1 MAKIPIWPGSSSF
14 EAGKTPFGFY
24 DDDTEFQTD
33 APKVASWCAQR
44 LGYPLIDI
52 ELQDINFFTCFE
64 EAVNEYGAQ
73 IYTYQI
79 RDNMPNLVGSV
90 TASTDGSWTN
100 INQVNVKDDFGTLF
114 EQSSVGEGSSGG
126 GGGSY
131 GSDKTRTYSASLDV
145 QIGQQKYD
153 LINSGLVNWETGST
167 SIEDGTLDIKIK
179 KIYHYQPAAI
189 NRYFDPYAGTG
200 TGIQSLMQSFGF
212 GNYSPGVNFMLMP
225 MYFDALKLQAIELND
240 SIRKSAYHYE
250 IEQDQYLRLFP
261 IPQRDY
267 TLWFDY
273 TITLGTIG
281 AGGDPEEGLGGVA
294 ALNTVT
300 DISNA
305 PYTTATYSF
314 INEPGK
320 QWIRKYALALAK
332 EMLGSI
338 RGKYQ
343 SLPIPGS
350 ETTLD
355 YSRLLSEALTEK
367 ETLIVQLREDLTEL
381 TTEAMLDKVSQRN
394 ESTLSAQTLEGRY
407 QIYIH

>member
-1 MAKIPIWPGSSSF
+1 
-14 EAGKTPFGFY
+14 
-24 DDDTEFQTD
+24 
-33 APKVASWCAQR
+33 
-44 LGYPLIDI
+44 
-52 ELQDINFFTCFE
+52 
-64 EAVNEYGAQ
+64 
-73 IYTYQI
+73 
-79 RDNMPNLVGSV
+79 MPNLVGSV
-90 TASTDGSWTN
+90 TASTDGSWTS

-114 EQSSVGEGSSGG
+114 EDTATGGGSSGG

-145 QIGQQKYD
+145 RQGQQKYD
-153 LINSGLVNWETGST
+153 LVNSGLVSWETGSQQ
-167 SIEDGTLDIKIK
+167 IESGSLDIKIK
-179 KIYHYQPAAI
+179 KIYHYTPAAI

-200 TGIQSLMQSFGF
+200 TGIQSLMQTFGF
-212 GNYSPGVNFMLMP
+212 GNFSPGVNFMLMP
-225 MYFDALKLQAIELND
+225 MYYDALKLQAIELND
-240 SIRKSAYHYE
+240 TIRKSAYHYE

-261 IPQRDY
+261 IPTRNY
-267 TLWFDY
+267 KLWFDY
-273 TITLGTIG
+273 SITLQDIG

-305 PYTTATYSF
+305 PYAAATYSF

-320 QWIRKYALALAK
+320 QWIRKYTLALSK

-343 SLPIPGS
+343 ALPIPGS

-355 YSRLLSEALTEK
+355 YNRLLSEAQAEK
-367 ETLIVQLREDLTEL
+367 EALILQLREDLTEL
-381 TTEAMLDKVSQRN
+381 TTENLLSKVSQRN
-394 ESTLSAQTLEGRY
+394 ENKLSAQTTEGRY